1 MFPQK
6 QNQGF
11 PDFQGLSE
19 LMNTLVG
26 KGPVSDMIAGVVTG
40 AELADYVL
48 RKADKY
54 EKDQR
59 YDDNLNKV
67 VRQASRLYESGQIT
81 KEQFKNIIDN
91 LPETVETK
99 MKTVEVEET
108 KIKTVEVQ
116 SSNQNDINEMLKNV
130 DPDKIAQLLKMI
142 Q

>member
-6 QNQGF
+6 SNQNNQGLEGIS
-11 PDFQGLSE
+11 GLLNMLSGVEKGSLGE
-19 LMNTLVG
+19 LF
-26 KGPVSDMIAGVVTG
+26 AAVVTG
-40 AELADYVL
+40 VEMGDYIA
-48 RKADKY
+48 RKMDQY

-99 MKTVEVEET
+99 MKTVEVEPN
-108 KIKTVEVQ
+108 
-116 SSNQNDINEMLKNV
+116 NQNDINEMLKNV
-130 DPDKIAQLLKMI
+130 DPAKLAQLLKMI

>member
-6 QNQGF
+6 SNQNNQGLEGF
-11 PDFQGLSE
+11 SGLLNMLSGVEKGSLGE
-19 LMNTLVG
+19 LF
-26 KGPVSDMIAGVVTG
+26 AAVVTG
-40 AELADYVL
+40 VEMGDYIA
-48 RKADKY
+48 RKMDQY

-67 VRQASRLYESGQIT
+67 VRQASRLYESGQIS

-99 MKTVEVEET
+99 MKTVEVEPN
-108 KIKTVEVQ
+108 
-116 SSNQNDINEMLKNV
+116 NQNDINEMLKNV
-130 DPDKIAQLLKMI
+130 DPAKLAQLLKMI

>member
-6 QNQGF
+6 LNQNNQGLEGF
-11 PDFQGLSE
+11 SGLLNMLSGVEKGSLGE
-19 LMNTLVG
+19 LF
-26 KGPVSDMIAGVVTG
+26 AAVVTG
-40 AELADYVL
+40 VEMGDYIA
-48 RKADKY
+48 RKMDQY

-99 MKTVEVEET
+99 MKTVEVET
-108 KIKTVEVQ
+108 
-116 SSNQNDINEMLKNV
+116 SNQNDINEMLKNV
-130 DPDKIAQLLKMI
+130 DPAKLAQLLKVI

>member
-1 MFPQK
+1 MFPQN
-6 QNQGF
+6 QNQG
-11 PDFQGLSE
+11 PDFKGLSE

-26 KGPVSDMIAGVVTG
+26 KGPISDMIAGVVTG

-48 RKADKY
+48 RKADQY

-59 YDDNLNKV
+59 YDDNMNKL

-99 MKTVEVEET
+99 MKTVEVET
-108 KIKTVEVQ
+108 
-116 SSNQNDINEMLKNV
+116 SNQNDINEMLKNV
-130 DPDKIAQLLKMI
+130 DPAKLAQLLKMI

>member
-6 QNQGF
+6 QNQG
-11 PDFQGLSE
+11 PDFKGLSE

-26 KGPVSDMIAGVVTG
+26 KGPISDMIAGVVTG

-48 RKADKY
+48 RKADQY

-67 VRQASRLYESGQIT
+67 VRQASRLYESGQIS

-130 DPDKIAQLLKMI
+130 DPAKLAQLLEMLK
-142 Q
+142 

>member
-26 KGPVSDMIAGVVTG
+26 KGPISDMIAGVVTG

-48 RKADKY
+48 RKADQY

-99 MKTVEVEET
+99 MKTVEVET
-108 KIKTVEVQ
+108 
-116 SSNQNDINEMLKNV
+116 SNQNDLNEMLKNV
-130 DPDKIAQLLKMI
+130 DPTKLAQLLKMI